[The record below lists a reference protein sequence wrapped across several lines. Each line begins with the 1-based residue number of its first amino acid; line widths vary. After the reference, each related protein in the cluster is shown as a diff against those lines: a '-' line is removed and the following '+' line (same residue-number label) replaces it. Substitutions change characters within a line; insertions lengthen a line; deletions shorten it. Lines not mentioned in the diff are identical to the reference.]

1 MSPRDEEHFYVR
13 FSMLPLFALLTYP
26 VRRARQRF
34 QPFLT
39 TKIKIKVNEDKRTQ
53 IGSKFKPRA
62 GLKTVRMSVLGTVRN
77 GLRLTATNALVKGH
91 MAPIVIGKII
101 GVCKVCTKRQKNCEP
116 LSTISQVA
124 ELC

>member
-1 MSPRDEEHFYVR
+1 M
-13 FSMLPLFALLTYP
+13 
-26 VRRARQRF
+26 
-34 QPFLT
+34 
-39 TKIKIKVNEDKRTQ
+39 NEDKRTQ
-53 IGSKFKPRA
+53 IGLKFKPRA

-77 GLRLTATNALVKGH
+77 GLKLTATNAIVKGH
-91 MAPIVIGKII
+91 KAPIVIGKII

>member
-1 MSPRDEEHFYVR
+1 M
-13 FSMLPLFALLTYP
+13 
-26 VRRARQRF
+26 
-34 QPFLT
+34 T

-77 GLRLTATNALVKGH
+77 GLRLTATNAVVKGH

-101 GVCKVCTKRQKNCEP
+101 GVCKVCTERQKK
-116 LSTISQVA
+116 L
-124 ELC
+124 